1 MNTKYQ
7 VLVAD
12 DHAIIRDGLRKIL
25 ADTDDFDVVAQA
37 SNGNAVLEEVRQQ
50 AFDLLVLDLSMP
62 GRHGL
67 ELIKLVRDARP
78 KLPILIFSMHPEEQ
92 FAVRALRV
100 GANGYLSKEG
110 DSDLIL
116 PAMRKVAAGGVFIS
130 NKVAELLA
138 MDASPSSQALP
149 HTLLSD
155 REFEVLTHIL
165 RGSSLTD
172 IANELSLSIKT
183 VSTHKSHIFTK
194 LGISSQVDLI
204 RYAME
209 HRLTDGLPQ

>member
-1 MNTKYQ
+1 MKFK
-7 VLVAD
+7 VMLAD

-25 ADTDDFDVVAQA
+25 ADTDDFEVVAQA

-67 ELIKLVRDARP
+67 ELIKLLRDERP

-116 PAMRKVAAGGVFIS
+116 PAMRKVVTGGMFIS

>member
-1 MNTKYQ
+1 MKYK
-7 VLVAD
+7 VMLAD
-12 DHAIIRDGLRKIL
+12 DHAIIRDGLKKIL
-25 ADTDDFDVVAQA
+25 EDTADFEVAAQA
-37 SNGNAVLEEVRQQ
+37 SHGNAVLDEVRQNE
-50 AFDLLVLDLSMP
+50 FDLLVLDLSMP

-116 PAMRKVAAGGVFIS
+116 PAMRKVVAGGVFIS
-130 NKVAELLA
+130 TKVAELLA

-194 LGISSQVDLI
+194 MGISSQVDLI

-209 HRLTDGLPQ
+209 HRLTDGLSQ

>member
-1 MNTKYQ
+1 MKFK
-7 VLVAD
+7 VMLAD

-67 ELIKLVRDARP
+67 ELIKLVRDAQP

>member
-1 MNTKYQ
+1 MKFK
-7 VLVAD
+7 VMLAD

-25 ADTDDFDVVAQA
+25 ADTEDFEVVAQA
-37 SNGNAVLEEVRQQ
+37 SNGNTVLEEVRQQ

-67 ELIKLVRDARP
+67 ELIKLIRDERP

-116 PAMRKVAAGGVFIS
+116 PAMRKVAAGGMFIS
-130 NKVAELLA
+130 SKVAELLA

>member
-1 MNTKYQ
+1 MKFK
-7 VLVAD
+7 VLLAD

-25 ADTDDFDVVAQA
+25 HDTEDFEVAGQA
-37 SNGNAVLEEVRQQ
+37 SNGNAVLEEIRTHE
-50 AFDLLVLDLSMP
+50 FDLLVLDLSMP

-67 ELIKLVRDARP
+67 ELIKLIRDARP

-116 PAMRKVAAGGVFIS
+116 PVMRKVASGGVYIS
-130 NKVAELLA
+130 SKVAELLA
-138 MDASPSSQALP
+138 ADASPRGTALP
-149 HTLLSD
+149 HTRLSD

-194 LGISSQVDLI
+194 MGIASQVDLI
-204 RYAME
+204 RYAMA
-209 HRLTDGLPQ
+209 HRLTDGLSQ